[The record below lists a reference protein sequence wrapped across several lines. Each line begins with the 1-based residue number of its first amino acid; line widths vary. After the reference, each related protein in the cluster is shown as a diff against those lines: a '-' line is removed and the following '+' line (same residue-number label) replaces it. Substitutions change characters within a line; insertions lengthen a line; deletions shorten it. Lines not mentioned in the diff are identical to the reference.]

1 MMHNI
6 YILEELLSLGGTM
19 ATKDVSIPHS
29 RISFNTR
36 LQNTHLFPSS
46 TKESDGREREGSRNI
61 VSTLHLCP
69 HTGNLINLV
78 LTTLKNKTVH
88 SFYLRH

>member
-6 YILEELLSLGGTM
+6 YVLEELLSLGRTM
-19 ATKDVSIPHS
+19 TTQDVSGAIPHS
-29 RISFNTR
+29 RISFNTQ

-46 TKESDGREREGSRNI
+46 TKESDGREREGSQNV
-61 VSTLHLCP
+61 VSTLDLCP
-69 HTGNLINLV
+69 HTGNFINLV

-88 SFYLRH
+88 SFY

>member
-19 ATKDVSIPHS
+19 ATKDVSGAIPHS

-36 LQNTHLFPSS
+36 LQNTYLFPSS
-46 TKESDGREREGSRNI
+46 TKESDGREREGS
-61 VSTLHLCP
+61 
-69 HTGNLINLV
+69 
-78 LTTLKNKTVH
+78 
-88 SFYLRH
+88 